1 MVRCSKRLSSS
12 LQHCFCEQ
20 GRLLCRPF
28 LFFLATVYWSM
39 PTLGAPHR
47 TWTMS
52 QPKRLASS
60 YFVILFLLQ
69 IFLSSC
75 GYISLSRKTEFIAST
90 PEVTVSIAEQE
101 EGPYEEITS
110 SKKKIKL
117 NHFKKQYFIRQE
129 RVGFV
134 GNTFE
139 LNRTARNG
147 LKRLDIALAISS
159 NVVASIFTPAHF
171 LQGSST
177 FGSGI
182 TPTTAQT
189 VLMYTNLGVGLAAW
203 GAIIPIPG
211 KIFPKKVELPALIP
225 ILTKDTNQLFIT
237 AGEHEFKLSKR
248 GVKVHDYPSMKH
260 FTSGYGYEVR
270 DTSDEFQTTSEL
282 KIYDDISNM
291 LIDAEYGIDSA
302 SATLDKA
309 LKLDSR
315 TVSLVYVTA
324 DNKIKC
330 ELRTSWALQTL
341 DEIQYVYDKTFHG
354 SSEWSDFNEGSLSK
368 DDRESLFKKS
378 FLQALDN
385 SFKQFLA
392 LDTVQAILSRP
403 VPIPLGEEEEIELH
417 SGSRFVSSIS
427 EAVKSVITVVTS
439 EGHGSGCVVTPDGYI
454 VTNAHVVED
463 DTTDLKAIMG
473 DDVEKTLPL
482 KFIRMNEAIDLALLK
497 LDTVGLTPLRLAV
510 ANEIETGADA
520 YAIGTPADVDLGQT
534 VTRGIVSGK
543 RKFGGHQL
551 IQTDVAISGG
561 NSGGA
566 LIRPDGIL
574 MGIVTSEMR
583 SRSVDDIGFAIPSTS
598 VEESLKIKISP

>member
-1 MVRCSKRLSSS
+1 
-12 LQHCFCEQ
+12 
-20 GRLLCRPF
+20 
-28 LFFLATVYWSM
+28 
-39 PTLGAPHR
+39 
-47 TWTMS
+47 MS
-52 QPKRLASS
+52 QPKSIASG
-60 YFVILFLLQ
+60 YFVILFFIQ
-69 IFLSSC
+69 IILSSC
-75 GYISLSRKTEFIAST
+75 GYIALSRKTQFVTST
-90 PEVTVSIAEQE
+90 PDVTVSIAEKE
-101 EGPYEEITS
+101 EGPYEQITS
-110 SKKKIKL
+110 RKTKIKL
-117 NHFKKQYFIRQE
+117 NHFKKQYFVRQE
-129 RVGFV
+129 KAGFV

-139 LNRTARNG
+139 LTRTSRNG

-159 NVVASIFTPAHF
+159 NIVATIFTPLHF
-171 LQGSST
+171 TQSSAR
-177 FGSGI
+177 FGSGLS
-182 TPTTAQT
+182 PSVPQT

-211 KIFPKKVELPALIP
+211 RIYPKKVELPALIP

-248 GVKVHDYPSMKH
+248 GVKVHDYPTMKQ
-260 FTSGYGYEVR
+260 FANGYGYEVR

-282 KIYDDISNM
+282 KIYEDISKM

-302 SATLDKA
+302 NAELDKA

-315 TVSLVYVTA
+315 TVSLVYLTV
-324 DNKIKC
+324 DGKLRC

-341 DEIQYVYDKTFHG
+341 DEIQYLYDKAFHG
-354 SSEWSDFNEGSLSK
+354 SSEWSEFKEDSLSK
-368 DDRESLFKKS
+368 EGKESVLRAS
-378 FLQALDN
+378 FLEALDN

-392 LDTVQAILSRP
+392 LDTVQSILSSP
-403 VPIPLGEEEEIELH
+403 VPIPLAEEEELELQAGATFV
-417 SGSRFVSSIS
+417 GSVS
-427 EAVKSVITVVTS
+427 EAVRSVITIVTN
-439 EGHGSGCVVTPDGYI
+439 EGHGSGCVITPDGYI

-473 DDVEKTLPL
+473 DDVDRKLPL

-497 LDTVGLTPLRLAV
+497 LDTAGLTPLKLAQ
-510 ANEIETGADA
+510 AHEIETGADA

-566 LIRPDGIL
+566 LITPEGIL

-583 SRSVDDIGFAIPSTS
+583 SRSVDDIGFAIPSTQI
-598 VEESLKIKISP
+598 EEALKINITN